1 MRNLFIIAFILQIS
15 ISAHSQLTLESQ
27 SIKTYDFGDPSPLPS
42 ILYNKKIYPFNSFDG
57 YSLSSELKK
66 FNVIKLENDYI
77 TVEVLPDLGGKIWGA
92 IDKSNGNEFIYKN
105 DVVKYR
111 NIAMRGPWT
120 SGGIEFNF
128 GIIGHHPSTASAV
141 DYRIEELE
149 DGTMICTVGTIDLP
163 SRTHWRVK
171 IILPKNQSAFKT
183 EALWFNPTST
193 DKAYYNWMTAAAVA
207 KSDLT
212 FYAPGNTYLE
222 HNGNPHP
229 WPYDKLGRNLSNYNE
244 NDFGSSKSYHVV
256 GEYNDFFAGYYS
268 ESNVGFGHFSRYD
281 EMPGKKLWIW
291 DLSRFGG
298 IWEDLLTDT
307 DGQYIEYQAGRLFDQ
322 YSPGVENALSQA
334 SFDASRADK
343 WEEYWFPVKNLNG
356 IKEASSKGAM
366 NAEIIDEKL
375 VVKINSFI
383 EKDVRVILSQ
393 NKNEKV
399 RDLKFLPNGFEQITF
414 DDFTSTEPFTITI
427 PELELTFKS
436 VAELIKRPWTTDSSI
451 YGIASSDKVFQKGLN
466 ARRFR
471 EFDSAKSFFTEVL
484 ADDPA
489 HLGALEEMGKLY
501 FEQGL
506 FKHAERFINI
516 GLSIDTYHP
525 GLNYIAGLN
534 YQFQEDYTNALESY
548 GWAAHSLQFRSASYA
563 NMSQIHLLTNNY
575 TEALHYSDLALRSN
589 SLNFNALAFKYL
601 SLIQLDRNE
610 EALSTLDILSKN
622 DPLNHFVAFERYNLN
637 LINLEEH
644 QSYHRSE
651 YPFQTYLELA
661 LFYHSLGN
669 KKKAMDVLNLSPK
682 HSLITLH
689 RAYLEKDKRL
699 LSSIADNSISYV
711 FPFRLETLNA
721 LNWAQK
727 HHSNWK
733 FDYLKALNLYGLNRD
748 EEAIKLLNNLGDA
761 PDEANFY
768 WIRGHVNPIESL
780 NSFNDF
786 ERAFL
791 SNKKDWRYALSYA
804 NSLLTSNKVSEAID
818 VLNGSFKHNRL
829 NYSLG
834 LKLAEAYVKLKAYDQ
849 AISLFD
855 ELEVLP
861 YEHAKGSR
869 KIYTDAYV
877 RRAAEMFEKG
887 DHDQSIKLLTKALEW
902 PENLGVGKPFDAEER
917 VIRFMLAL
925 ITDPEKGQL
934 ELNQVA
940 LYSTKQLEPGKKEN
954 LLGLYAI
961 EMTNGK
967 NEALL
972 FAQHLDKVAS
982 NANEKDVVDDVL
994 AFYLSHPVKTIKDV
1008 TLSKILDFIDN

>member
-1 MRNLFIIAFILQIS
+1 MRNLFIVAFILQIS

-256 GEYNDFFAGYYS
+256 GEYNDFFGGYYTD
-268 ESNVGFGHFSRYD
+268 SNVGFGHFSRYD

-322 YSPGVENALSQA
+322 YSPGEENALSQA
-334 SFDASRADK
+334 FFDASRADK

-366 NAEIIDEKL
+366 NVEFIDEKL

-383 EKDVRVILSQ
+383 DKEVKVVLSQ
-393 NKNEKV
+393 NNNEHV
-399 RDLKFLPNGFEQITF
+399 QGLKFQPNGFKQVTF
-414 DDFTSTEPFTITI
+414 DDFTATEPFTVAI

-436 VAELIKRPWTTDSSI
+436 TKELIKRPWTTDSNVI
-451 YGIASSDKVFQKGLN
+451 GISSSDKVFQK
-466 ARRFR
+466 
-471 EFDSAKSFFTEVL
+471 
-484 ADDPA
+484 
-489 HLGALEEMGKLY
+489 
-501 FEQGL
+501 
-506 FKHAERFINI
+506 
-516 GLSIDTYHP
+516 
-525 GLNYIAGLN
+525 
-534 YQFQEDYTNALESY
+534 
-548 GWAAHSLQFRSASYA
+548 
-563 NMSQIHLLTNNY
+563 
-575 TEALHYSDLALRSN
+575 
-589 SLNFNALAFKYL
+589 
-601 SLIQLDRNE
+601 
-610 EALSTLDILSKN
+610 
-622 DPLNHFVAFERYNLN
+622 
-637 LINLEEH
+637 
-644 QSYHRSE
+644 
-651 YPFQTYLELA
+651 
-661 LFYHSLGN
+661 
-669 KKKAMDVLNLSPK
+669 
-682 HSLITLH
+682 
-689 RAYLEKDKRL
+689 
-699 LSSIADNSISYV
+699 
-711 FPFRLETLNA
+711 
-721 LNWAQK
+721 
-727 HHSNWK
+727 
-733 FDYLKALNLYGLNRD
+733 
-748 EEAIKLLNNLGDA
+748 
-761 PDEANFY
+761 
-768 WIRGHVNPIESL
+768 
-780 NSFNDF
+780 
-786 ERAFL
+786 
-791 SNKKDWRYALSYA
+791 
-804 NSLLTSNKVSEAID
+804 
-818 VLNGSFKHNRL
+818 
-829 NYSLG
+829 
-834 LKLAEAYVKLKAYDQ
+834 
-849 AISLFD
+849 
-855 ELEVLP
+855 
-861 YEHAKGSR
+861 
-869 KIYTDAYV
+869 
-877 RRAAEMFEKG
+877 
-887 DHDQSIKLLTKALEW
+887 
-902 PENLGVGKPFDAEER
+902 
-917 VIRFMLAL
+917 
-925 ITDPEKGQL
+925 
-934 ELNQVA
+934 
-940 LYSTKQLEPGKKEN
+940 
-954 LLGLYAI
+954 
-961 EMTNGK
+961 
-967 NEALL
+967 
-972 FAQHLDKVAS
+972 
-982 NANEKDVVDDVL
+982 
-994 AFYLSHPVKTIKDV
+994 
-1008 TLSKILDFIDN
+1008 